1 MQAAVCEGAKQCH
14 RRGQQE
20 PDSVSDDEATFCSG
34 EDWISDWL
42 FLKNRKQ
49 YSSRDSLP
57 VFVVY
62 SRFRYW
68 RRELRSE

>member
-1 MQAAVCEGAKQCH
+1 MKEQNSAIE
-14 RRGQQE
+14 
-20 PDSVSDDEATFCSG
+20 
-34 EDWISDWL
+34 EDNKNQIPCLMMKPHFVLERIWISDWL